1 MSMNMSYCRFNN
13 TVLAMKECMEALQ
26 SVEAGEEV
34 LSKDELRSAVE
45 FAKLCSEVVM
55 TISEHAAIEGEDLYD
70 ALSDY
75 HGKLE
80 DTIQSVLGSMND
92 EAKET
97 LGEDE

>member
-45 FAKLCSEVVM
+45 FAKLS
-55 TISEHAAIEGEDLYD
+55 IS
-70 ALSDY
+70 
-75 HGKLE
+75 
-80 DTIQSVLGSMND
+80 
-92 EAKET
+92 
-97 LGEDE
+97 